1 MRLSTLKS
9 SVFVAVLA
17 LSPLLMA
24 CDSGAEDPAAVAGS
38 VEDNVSSSPV
48 QLPVESDVPP
58 PSRDVFVDATCEY
71 EAWVGQP
78 LDEAKVKEEGR
89 PYRILKP
96 GDAVTMDMNP
106 ERINVEHDNGKVTRV
121 WCG

>member
-17 LSPLLMA
+17 VSPLLMA
-24 CDSGAEDPAAVAGS
+24 CDSPAEQEPAAAES
-38 VEDNVSSSPV
+38 SVSSGE

-58 PSRDVFVDATCEY
+58 PSRDVFVDATCDY
-71 EAWVGQP
+71 EGWVGQP
-78 LDEAKVKEEGR
+78 LDEAAVKAENR
-89 PYRILKP
+89 PFRIIKP
-96 GDAVTMDMNP
+96 GDPVTMDMNP
-106 ERINVEHDNGKVTRV
+106 ERINVEHEDGKVTRV